1 MHGLTANDDRRQYSV
16 VWRSNWIFSP
26 SSWSTGGLHRPTHRL
41 RRGHVFTRRLTAVPV
56 QVVHC
61 SGCDQWLAWVDGL
74 ADVGNA
80 SNFVLLQL
88 MMMMQSVHVA
98 RLRLDKLQY
107 VQTHLTALQHVTVS
121 R

>member
-1 MHGLTANDDRRQYSV
+1 MTVDNTVLSGVLT
-16 VWRSNWIFSP
+16 RSLVHHL
-26 SSWSTGGLHRPTHRL
+26 GRPADFIVRHI

-61 SGCDQWLAWVDGL
+61 SGCDQWLAWVDGQ
-74 ADVGNA
+74 ADVWNA

-121 R
+121 K